1 MSIKIVV
8 GVIIKSEDDLPSIED
23 LKFSNS
29 SIETTVG
36 IDGFMVVD
44 LADITLKAISIDECS
59 SYSYNSI
66 DLTYIPLYVNIESRI
81 DSSGT
86 LVRNVAEDYINNN
99 FLVGKCIYNHTGLL
113 ENMPRIIKVRM
124 SNLVHI
130 LIDLITG
137 DFSFIYLDLE
147 IIDGGISDIGSYEIR
162 SFLGFD
168 FSDSKIFIKDGGVYT
183 FENVCVAD
191 SIEEDAII
199 PSRVNKI
206 ALRLNNY
213 RESIYNLIIPP
224 SVTVAKFVN
233 SSSSSFKIN
242 LSPIKINMYIA
253 NSNSSIILNALGDCL
268 KNKNYSNTDD
278 LLSAIHKELKI
289 SINFY

>member
-8 GVIIKSEDDLPSIED
+8 GVIIKSEDELPSIED
-23 LKFSNS
+23 LKLSNS
-29 SIETTVG
+29 SIKTTVG

-113 ENMPRIIKVRM
+113 ENMPRIVKVRM
-124 SNLVHI
+124 ANWVEI
-130 LIDLITG
+130 LIDLVTG
-137 DFSFIYLDLE
+137 DFSFRYLDLE
-147 IIDGGISDIGSYEIR
+147 IVDGGISDEGAYEIR
-162 SFLGFD
+162 SFIGFN
-168 FSDSKIFIKDGGVYT
+168 FRDSKLFTENKGAYT

-233 SSSSSFKIN
+233 SSSSSFKIT
-242 LSPIKINMYIA
+242 LSPINMYIS
-253 NSNSSIILNALGDCL
+253 NSNSSIILNALKDCL

-278 LLSAIHKELKI
+278 LLSAIHKELKV
-289 SINFY
+289 SVNFY